1 MSKLA
6 LQGGAPVWKAPL
18 PEWPIHDDREA
29 EAAARVARSGK
40 WQYAAGTEGTDLEG
54 EFAEWIG
61 AKHAIS
67 TINGTE
73 TMTIALKAAGVG
85 PGVEVIMPTTTFVAC
100 PLAVLLA
107 GAVPVPVDVDPA
119 NLGICPEA
127 AAAAVTDRTRVLMP
141 VHLGGIPADID
152 AVMDIAQRH
161 DLVVLEDTAQA
172 QGTEWKGKKV
182 GTIGD
187 LGSYSFQT
195 AKTMVSGDGGM
206 ITTNDSAL
214 ADLCRSYR
222 QFGSPQKGAAHTFT
236 VTGGNYRMSEFVAAV
251 LRVQLSRVNELIDRR
266 TASAEYLDRRLGD
279 VPGIRPTV
287 LDERVTR
294 CSYLSYSMN
303 YVAEELDG
311 VHRDAFLKALSAE
324 GISVRTGYTTLV
336 HEMALCNGENLR
348 DEDLRRFTGR
358 NIQAAKEGAF
368 PNAENARSNTT
379 MWMQQSFLLG
389 DQGVL
394 DDVVRAMH
402 KVVENIGALTGDEA
416 SR

>member
-6 LQGGAPVWKAPL
+6 LHGGESIRKAPVA
-18 PEWPIHDDREA
+18 EWPIHDDREA

-40 WQYAAGTEGTDLEG
+40 WQYGVGTEGTDLEA

-85 PGVEVIMPTTTFVAC
+85 PGDEVIMPTTTFVAC
-100 PLAVLLA
+100 PLSVLLA
-107 GAVPVPVDVDPA
+107 GAVPVPVDIDPA
-119 NLGICPEA
+119 NVGIDPKATE
-127 AAAAVTDRTRVLMP
+127 AAVTDRTRALMP

-161 DLVVLEDTAQA
+161 DLIVLEDTAQA
-172 QGTEWKGKKV
+172 QGSEWKGKKV
-182 GTIGD
+182 GTIGHF
-187 LGSYSFQT
+187 GSYSFQT

-206 ITTNDSAL
+206 ISTNDSAL

-222 QFGSPQKGAAHTFT
+222 QFGSPQKEAAHTFT

-251 LRVQLSRVNELIDRR
+251 LRVQLSRVHELIDRR
-266 TASAEYLDRRLGD
+266 TASAEYLNKRLGD
-279 VPGIRPTV
+279 IPGIHPAA

-294 CSYLSYSMN
+294 CSYLSYTMH
-303 YVAEELDG
+303 YDAEELDG
-311 VHRDAFLKALSAE
+311 VHRDTFLKALRAE
-324 GISVRTGYTTLV
+324 GITVRTGYTTLV

-348 DEDLRRFTGR
+348 SEDLRRFTGR
-358 NIQAAKEGAF
+358 NIQAAKEGSF
-368 PNAENARSNTT
+368 PNADDARLNTT
-379 MWMQQSFLLG
+379 MRMGQNYLLG
-389 DQGVL
+389 EQDVL
-394 DDVVRAMH
+394 DDVVRAVH
-402 KVVENIGALTGDEA
+402 KVVENIGEVRG
-416 SR
+416 

>member
-6 LQGGAPVWKAPL
+6 LHGGEPVRKAPP

-40 WQYAAGTEGTDLEG
+40 WQYATGTEGTDLES

-61 AKHAIS
+61 AGHAIS

-73 TMTIALKAAGVG
+73 TMVIALKAAGVG
-85 PGVEVIMPTTTFVAC
+85 PGDEVIMPTTTFVAC
-100 PLAVLLA
+100 PLAALLA
-107 GAVPVPVDVDPA
+107 GAVPVPVDIDQA
-119 NLGICPEA
+119 NLGIDPEA
-127 AAAAVTDRTRVLMP
+127 AEAAVTDRTRVLMP
-141 VHLGGIPADID
+141 VHLGGIPADLD
-152 AVMDIAQRH
+152 AVMAIAERH

-172 QGTEWKGKKV
+172 QGTEWKGQKV
-182 GTIGD
+182 GSIGD
-187 LGSYSFQT
+187 FGSFSFQT

-206 ITTNDSAL
+206 ITTNDAAL

-222 QFGSPQKGAAHTFT
+222 QFGNPQKEAGHSFT

-251 LRVQLSRVNELIDRR
+251 LRVQLSRVHELIDRR
-266 TASAEYLDRRLGD
+266 TGSAEYLDRRLGD
-279 VPGIRPTV
+279 LPGILPTM

-303 YVAEELDG
+303 YDAEKLDG
-311 VHRDAFLKALSAE
+311 VHRDVFLRALSAE

-336 HEMALCNGENLR
+336 HEMALTNGENLR
-348 DEDLRRFTGR
+348 SEDLRRFTGR

-379 MWMQQSFLLG
+379 MWMRQNFLLG
-389 DQGVL
+389 DQDVL
-394 DDVVRAMH
+394 DDVVRAVH
-402 KVVENIGALTGDEA
+402 KVVENIGELRG
-416 SR
+416 